1 MFLNFHSRETIILKK
16 NISTDI
22 ITITSTTVS
31 YVNIVSSGLE

>member
-22 ITITSTTVS
+22 ITIISTTVS